1 MEGSYPSIRV
11 VPRVKVKPRPF
22 LGDVVFLYYFLGGM
36 KMSHLME
43 RLTEKQRTEVKRQMA
58 IYSQGVQEIIPTEEL
73 EIKIAKSIIENRP
86 LKVKLGLD
94 PSAPDVHLGHT
105 VVLNKLR
112 QFQENGHTI
121 QLIIGDFTGKIGDP
135 TGKSIARKQLTDEDV
150 KHNAKTYFEQFGK
163 IMDMS
168 KVELHFNSQWLS
180 KLNFEE
186 VIQLAGKITVARL
199 LERDDFEERIAF
211 GKPISLHEFFYPL
224 MQGYDSVILEC
235 DIELGGTDQHFN
247 ILMGRHFQ
255 EKFGK
260 DKQVALLMPLIEGL
274 DGVEKMSKSKKN
286 YIGIDES
293 PQEMYGKAMSIPDE
307 LMDKYFELV
316 TDLTPVQIQKI
327 KEEIKSGILHPRDA
341 KMLLGKT
348 IVRMYH
354 GLDAAEQAEQH
365 FIQVFQQGSIPDE
378 IPVIEWRGNEEIS
391 VIDLLVNVKLFQ
403 SKSEARRMIE
413 NRGIKING
421 EKVRDVQQQ
430 ISITDGLIIQ
440 VGKRKFVKMIIQS

>member
-1 MEGSYPSIRV
+1 MNSNMDQLNEA
-11 VPRVKVKPRPF
+11 
-22 LGDVVFLYYFLGGM
+22 
-36 KMSHLME
+36 
-43 RLTEKQRTEVKRQMA
+43 QRTEVKRQME
-58 IYSQGVQEIIPTEEL
+58 IYQQGVQEIIPSEEL
-73 EIKIAKSIIENRP
+73 ENKIAKSLLEKKP
-86 LKVKLGLD
+86 LKIKLGLD

-105 VVLNKLR
+105 VVLNKMR
-112 QFQENGHTI
+112 QFQENGHII

-135 TGKSIARKQLTDEDV
+135 TGKSVARKQLTDEEV
-150 KHNAKTYFEQFGK
+150 KHNAKTYFEQFAK
-163 IMDMS
+163 VIDME
-168 KVELHFNSQWLS
+168 KVELHYNSKWLS
-180 KLNFEE
+180 KLNFED

-224 MQGYDSVILEC
+224 MQGYDSVMLEC

-260 DKQVALLMPLIEGL
+260 EKQVALLMPLLEGL

-307 LMDKYFELV
+307 LMAKYFELI
-316 TDLTPVQIQKI
+316 TDLQPSEIQSI
-327 KEEIKSGILHPRDA
+327 KEQLENGILHPRDA

-354 GLDAAEQAEQH
+354 GAEEAEKAEQH
-365 FIQVFQQGSIPDE
+365 FISVFQKGAIPDE
-378 IPVIEWRGNEEIS
+378 MPELNWQGEREIS
-391 VIDLLVNVKLFQ
+391 IIDFLVQLDLFQ
-403 SKSEARRMIE
+403 SKSEARRMIS
-413 NRGIKING
+413 NRGVKLNG
-421 EKVRDVQQQ
+421 NTVEDPNIQLTVTED
-430 ISITDGLIIQ
+430 LIVQ
-440 VGKRKFVKMIIQS
+440 VGKRKFVKIKKS